1 MAGILAGRAV
11 ILEKTMVEE
20 HDWRLLNNVDWL
32 RGKNINPTDGEEL
45 CANAPHLGK
54 CIFCWDAVKN
64 NRHQFWY
71 IPEDLSCCIC
81 EECYKDF
88 KEDFKWK
95 ELDGWDI
102 EWKMEDTIAKYAA
115 KIRMS
120 RIHYDFFNFSKVSD
134 ELKEAFLSRKYFIE
148 KKEKTDMSLFEQE
161 FGYKM
166 PDEIENYLN
175 AYWHP
180 GIFGFY
186 KFHECICLF
195 AVVKYE
201 NESAD
206 DILFNGNGIIY
217 QAKKW
222 KAVFGGDINSYIPI
236 GYLMSPEEAVLYD
249 VKSGRIYLED
259 ADNEGCPES
268 EPFASSLKDL
278 ISHLEPVKPSYM
290 NLKFEL
296 IGSEDSIFEK
306 RDFEHEIKLGSGHFY
321 HVSGDERPY
330 LQVETDSKRLF
341 DTAVIYYNYLLIGA
355 FDKVYFINL
364 WDLQVTKIDVDMYF
378 GYFVTTP
385 DAVYILDGTGVI
397 AFNANL
403 NEKWRNHT
411 LAVDGVTFEEIID
424 NQIMRISCEMD
435 PPGGWVDKKIDIQT
449 GAAVK

>member
-1 MAGILAGRAV
+1 MGYR
-11 ILEKTMVEE
+11 
-20 HDWRLLNNVDWL
+20 
-32 RGKNINPTDGEEL
+32 
-45 CANAPHLGK
+45 
-54 CIFCWDAVKN
+54 
-64 NRHQFWY
+64 
-71 IPEDLSCCIC
+71 
-81 EECYKDF
+81 
-88 KEDFKWK
+88 
-95 ELDGWDI
+95 I

-120 RIHYDFFNFSKVSD
+120 RIHYDFFDFSKVSD

-148 KKEKTDMSLFEQE
+148 KKEKTDVSLFEQE